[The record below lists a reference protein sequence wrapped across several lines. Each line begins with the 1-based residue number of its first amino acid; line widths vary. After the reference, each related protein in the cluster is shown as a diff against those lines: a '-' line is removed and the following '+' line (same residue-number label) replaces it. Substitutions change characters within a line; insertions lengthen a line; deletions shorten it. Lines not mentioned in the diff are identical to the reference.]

1 MPLHRFYVPP
11 NLYSDEDKQTLSK
24 AITNQYTR
32 TGLPEF
38 YVVVLFVE
46 VPRQGYFVGGKAT
59 DNFVRVVVH
68 HLAKQFATDEDKARF
83 MNAYE
88 QTIAPF
94 TKARGVDWEVEVIDS
109 DPQLWRENGI
119 IPPHAVNNTEIALL
133 WAKENRPVPY
143 Y

>member
-1 MPLHRFYVPP
+1 MPLHRFFIPS

-24 AITNQYTR
+24 AITDLYVKI
-32 TGLPEF
+32 GLPEF
-38 YVVVLFVE
+38 YVVVLFIE
-46 VPRQGYFVGGKAT
+46 VPRHGYFVGGKAT

-68 HLAKQFATDEDKARF
+68 HLAKQFAADNDKTRF
-83 MNAYE
+83 MDTYE

-119 IPPHAVNNTEIALL
+119 VPPHVAHNAEIELL
-133 WAKENRPVPY
+133 WAKENRPIPY